1 MKALSAHASA
11 VHASATLAIDSL
23 AKQMKADGIDVVSFG
38 AGEPD
43 FPTPEHIKQAGIR
56 AIEENFTRYTPTSGI
71 PELRKAVCH
80 RLKEDFGLDYKME
93 ETVIASGVKHILYLA
108 LQAITD
114 LGDEIILPAPYW
126 VSYIEM
132 IHMVHGVPVV
142 LEAGEAERFKLTPE
156 RLEAAI
162 TPKTKALMLNNPSNP
177 SGMVYSR
184 EELEAL
190 AAVCVKHDLY
200 IFSDEIY
207 CNLVY
212 DGRSYTSLPTLGPE
226 VKERTVLMNG
236 VSKSY
241 AMTGWRIG
249 YAAGPA
255 PLLKAMQNYVSQSTG
270 APASFAQKGAVEALM
285 GPQDEV
291 ERMRRAFE
299 ARRNHMVERIN
310 AIPGVSC
317 LKPEGAFYVM
327 MNLSQQL
334 GRKLRGVTIDSAD
347 TFSAQLL
354 KEGLVATVPG
364 TSFGAPGFVRWS
376 YATSMENI
384 DRGMDRLEK
393 FLKD

>member
-80 RLKEDFGLDYKME
+80 RLKEDFGLEYKME
-93 ETVIASGVKHILYLA
+93 QTVIASGVKHILYLA
-108 LQAITD
+108 LQAVTD
-114 LGDEIILPAPYW
+114 PGDEIILPAPYW

-142 LEAGEAERFKLTPE
+142 LETGEAEHFKVTPE

-162 TPKTKALMLNNPSNP
+162 TPKTKAFMLNNPSNP
-177 SGMVYSR
+177 SGMVYSK

-226 VKERTVLMNG
+226 VKECTVLMNG

-270 APASFAQKGAVEALM
+270 APASFAQKGAVEALL

-291 ERMRRAFE
+291 ERMRQAFE
-299 ARRNHMVERIN
+299 ERRNHMVERIN